1 MPPVDS
7 WETSRTECR
16 APPVRI
22 SSVRDPRHLALLLGR
37 AAQREGPAVVPF
49 TRPGE
54 GRGRPQSSKRPDST
68 PPAAPPATASF
79 PTPCRLRSSARSCRR
94 RREPMPQT
102 ARRRPLGLRSEMP
115 GRQIRRVYRSG
126 SRGVILSGIS
136 VAHGLEGCVRRAKE
150 GAHDSSHNAVRLV
163 GFVVVRSSGPGER
176 RRWWRWRRRRRRRR
190 CWCRKLGRR
199 SWRRQWGGSRRRR
212 QWGGSR
218 RRADGRC
225 LARSRSRD
233 CHIQPR

>member
-1 MPPVDS
+1 MS
-7 WETSRTECR
+7 RLLRSGYRASEILATSRSCLAAR
-16 APPVRI
+16 PNVRG
-22 SSVRDPRHLALLLGR
+22 L
-37 AAQREGPAVVPF
+37 
-49 TRPGE
+49 
-54 GRGRPQSSKRPDST
+54 
-68 PPAAPPATASF
+68 
-79 PTPCRLRSSARSCRR
+79 RSCRLLVQAKAVVVRRAPNGRIPRRPPHRPPR
-94 RREPMPQT
+94 RRLPRRAAYGRVHAHAVAGVNLCPKLRGAAPWGCAARCQEDKSDAFT
-102 ARRRPLGLRSEMP
+102 A
-115 GRQIRRVYRSG
+115 QG